1 MINVRLY
8 KEIIVPIFTIK
19 HGQYAAVALTRSGA
33 NKLLR
38 KVWESFVSKRD
49 RILLKEHQK
58 VINDQKKFDSQLLNA
73 QQSAGQKI
81 DNRVDK
87 TLAGLDAKV
96 KSIIKDTV
104 KSQSIK
110 KESLYFDTS
119 LLECDLTTDVNTQS
133 SQNIRNAPYP
143 HPNSNAFKRNRQSE
157 AIDLRSPNYGNKRQE
172 FQLDHKEDRHS
183 YNAQGQG

>member
-19 HGQYAAVALTRSGA
+19 HGQYAAVAPTRSGA

-38 KVWESFVSKRD
+38 KVWESFISKRD

-58 VINDQKKFDSQLLNA
+58 TVNSQKKFDSQLLIA
-73 QQSAGQKI
+73 QQSAGQQI
-81 DNRVDK
+81 DSRIDK

-104 KSQSIK
+104 KIQSIK
-110 KESLYFDTS
+110 KESLYFDPS
-119 LLECDLTTDVNTQS
+119 LLECELTSNANIQS
-133 SQNIRNAPYP
+133 SQNFRSTP
-143 HPNSNAFKRNRQSE
+143 HPHPSSTAFKRNRQAE
-157 AIDLRSPNYGNKRQE
+157 PIDLRSPNYGNKRQN
-172 FQLDHKEDRHS
+172 FKLDYREDRQS